1 MIFSTVPKKVVRVR
15 RTRAA
20 FRRCVRLMT
29 ISVLAITGVLAT
41 SAPAHAQVVTIA
53 ELRPQH
59 TSGMCLDVAD
69 MSQNHAAEVIQ
80 GTCWGGPNQRWWF
93 RDVPGNPGVFEIH
106 PLHSNMCLDVED
118 MSHAHT
124 ARVLQ
129 ARCSG
134 RANQHWRQV
143 GANGFFTY
151 QPQHTSGKCLDV
163 AHMSH
168 AHTARVIQGNC
179 SGGAN
184 QLWLRLNVG
193 EIDVP

>member
-1 MIFSTVPKKVVRVR
+1 MIISTVPTGDARLR

-20 FRRCVRLMT
+20 FRRCLHVMA
-29 ISVLAITGVLAT
+29 ISALAITGVLAT
-41 SAPAHAQVVTIA
+41 GTPANAQTVTIA

-69 MSQNHAAEVIQ
+69 MSQAHAARVIQ

-93 RDVPGNPGVFEIH
+93 RDVAGNPGVFEIH

-151 QPQHTSGKCLDV
+151 QPQHTSGMCLDV
-163 AHMSH
+163 ADMSH
-168 AHTARVIQGNC
+168 AHTARVIQGTC
-179 SGGAN
+179 SGRAN